1 MPGSGPLVSRAN
13 RPTSAVSGAGDG
25 VQGLRPLRVLLKKR
39 VFESRQLPLLGLEC
53 FPIGRSPPNL

>member
-13 RPTSAVSGAGDG
+13 RPTSAVSRAGDG

-39 VFESRQLPLLGLEC
+39 VFESR
-53 FPIGRSPPNL
+53 